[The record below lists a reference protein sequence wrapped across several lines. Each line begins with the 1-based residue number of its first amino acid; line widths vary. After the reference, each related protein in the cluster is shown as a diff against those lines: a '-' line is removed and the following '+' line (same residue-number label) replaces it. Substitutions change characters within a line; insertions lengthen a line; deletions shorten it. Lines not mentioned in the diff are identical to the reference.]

1 MTDLNERQKRFV
13 DNYIATAN
21 ASEAARRSGYSKRTA
36 GVIGDENLKK
46 PYIRKAIEERL
57 NEMERGRVADTQE
70 ILEHLTAVVRGKV
83 TEVIVTNSGKS
94 FTVPVSERDRLRAA
108 EHLLKVHGAFKD
120 KIEMKMSGADL
131 FVDTLTKISTKF
143 ESGSS
148 A

>member
-21 ASEAARRSGYSKRTA
+21 ASEAARRSGYSERTA
-36 GVIGDENLKK
+36 RVIGQENLLK
-46 PYIRKAIEERL
+46 PAIRTAIEERL

-94 FTVPVSERDRLRAA
+94 FTVPVSERDRLKAA

-120 KIEMKMSGADL
+120 KLDVKVDGAQL
-131 FVDTLTKISTKF
+131 FVDTLTRIQGKLDN
-143 ESGSS
+143 